1 MNPLHATIEEF
12 AAEGYTHVSCHCP
25 RCRMTL
31 LRKTSLVLAIAA
43 ALMLPSATFGKG
55 DGPRAGYHGRYHSP
69 GVWGYCWPGGW
80 WRYGR
85 WPDYG
90 CWQWIP
96 GSICWICGE
105 PP

>member
-1 MNPLHATIEEF
+1 MLHRISLIVAHLSQRRHP
-12 AAEGYTHVSCHCP
+12 GNKK
-25 RCRMTL
+25 M
-31 LRKTSLVLAIAA
+31 LRKTSLVLAIAG

-55 DGPRAGYHGRYHSP
+55 DAPRGGYHGGYNSH

-96 GSICWICGE
+96 GAICWICGE